1 MTFVSY
7 YGIENRSSCHIL
19 ETILCE
25 PPHEVFYRPHLTL
38 TAACRQVSGSPS
50 ARWTVVGC
58 VSPRVMPWVQWKQT
72 HKPGPLAP
80 ELPCPFPSDHIEFML
95 CFPWGPAY
103 VPNWTDSFFF
113 NQSNSDLLHYC
124 PSAKHKGICNFSVFL
139 LLDLKRKWKSLLRFA
154 VRTPYWYQLFYYLR

>member
-1 MTFVSY
+1 MFVSY

-25 PPHEVFYRPHLTL
+25 PPHEVFYRPHRTL
-38 TAACRQVSGSPS
+38 TEACRQVSGSPS

-95 CFPWGPAY
+95 FSLGTSLCAKLNRF
-103 VPNWTDSFFF
+103 FFF